1 VLLQCSM
8 ASEKELR
15 SWVSDQ
21 LHSLIGYSDKTVADF
36 ILASAK
42 KAKDAHSLVKN
53 LASFG
58 IPSGPA
64 GSAFAEDLLSRLPR
78 SSGRAITQQQLHRQQ
93 ALQLVKKSKAYG
105 LLDDEDQEPEAV
117 AVKAA
122 KPSKGSK
129 GATAADAEGGSS
141 KSSKHRQ
148 HRRTTAASD
157 DDTAADDAAAA
168 AALHHQQQRR
178 KRKWEEDE
186 EDERSG
192 RGVSDKDAAAA
203 EAARQEAKREAQREA
218 DQLEKEEFERR

>member
-1 VLLQCSM
+1 M

-117 AVKAA
+117 KAVKAA

-157 DDTAADDAAAA
+157 DDTAAADAAAA
-168 AALHHQQQRR
+168 APLHHQQQRR

-186 EDERSG
+186 EDEQSG

-203 EAARQEAKREAQREA
+203 EAARQEAQREAQREA